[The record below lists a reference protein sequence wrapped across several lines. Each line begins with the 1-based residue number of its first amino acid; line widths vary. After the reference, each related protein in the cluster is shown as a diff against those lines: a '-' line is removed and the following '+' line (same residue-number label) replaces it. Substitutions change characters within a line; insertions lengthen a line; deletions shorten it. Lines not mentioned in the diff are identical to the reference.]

1 MSADTNADQAHYTVW
16 TYPWDVARLGVD
28 AVLGEIADH
37 GLHGVDLAATYH
49 PISAL
54 SPRGDAVGGFFC
66 PRGAVFFPARA
77 ARYGRVKPNVW
88 PDRDV
93 VAAWTDV
100 AERLDPHGLELNA
113 WTIGLFQPWIAQD
126 YPETARVYSD
136 GTRLDAGI
144 CVSSPAVHEYLAA
157 LVTDLADQFPITLVK
172 LEGMFPP
179 AFDYGWTRRRIYF
192 SLTPRQQQLMGLCFC
207 ASCTSAGAAH
217 GLDVDA
223 IRARVRAS
231 LHLGADDSSGVASP
245 DNTDIDADAE
255 LDAYAALA
263 PAAATR
269 LIADLAAAL
278 RAAGSATRLGVALP
292 FDGAIDPSVDAV
304 FDRVATVLL
313 ANLATDHTELRRAVD
328 MVRAHEPA
336 PSLECFVHPPFTSTG
351 SGGIPQGIQEDLAD
365 SAWRANLRAARDLG
379 VQRFSLYNYGLLTAD
394 TFRALVAVARNP

>member
-1 MSADTNADQAHYTVW
+1 MGADTTADGAHYTVW

-28 AVLGEIADH
+28 AVLAEIAGH
-37 GLHGVDLAATYH
+37 GLHGIDLAATYH

-66 PRGAVFFPARA
+66 PRGSVFFPARA
-77 ARYGRVKPNVW
+77 ARYGRVKPHVW

-100 AERLDPHGLELNA
+100 AERLDTHGLELNA

-126 YPETARVYSD
+126 FPETARVYSD

-144 CVSSPAVHEYLAA
+144 CVSSPAVHEYLTA
-157 LVTDLADQFPITLVK
+157 LVADLADQFPVTLIK
-172 LEGMFPP
+172 LEGMYPP

-207 ASCTSAGAAH
+207 ASCTNAGAAH
-217 GLDVDA
+217 GLDVAA

-231 LHLGADDSSGVASP
+231 LRIGGAHTTRASSLV
-245 DNTDIDADAE
+245 DAE

-278 RAAGSATRLGVALP
+278 RAAGSPTRLGVALP
-292 FDGAIDPSVDAV
+292 FEGTIDQSVDAV
-304 FDRVATVLL
+304 FDHVATVLL

-328 MVRAHEPA
+328 LVRAHEPS
-336 PSLECFVHPPFTSTG
+336 PSLECFVHPPFTST
-351 SGGIPQGIQEDLAD
+351 SAGGIPHGIQEELTDP
-365 SAWRANLRAARDLG
+365 AWRANLRAARELG
-379 VQRFSLYNYGLLTAD
+379 VERFSLYNYGLLTAD

>member
-1 MSADTNADQAHYTVW
+1 MSADANADRAHYTVW

-28 AVLGEIADH
+28 AVLGEIAEL
-37 GLHGVDLAATYH
+37 GLHGIDLAATYH

-54 SPRGDAVGGFFC
+54 SPRGDSVAGFFC
-66 PRGAVFFPARA
+66 PRGAVFFPARE
-77 ARYGRVKPNVW
+77 ARYGRVKPHVW
-88 PDRDV
+88 PDRDI

-100 AERLDPHGLELNA
+100 AERLDAHGLELNA

-157 LVTDLADQFPITLVK
+157 LVTDLADQFPVTLVK
-172 LEGMFPP
+172 LEGMYPP
-179 AFDYGWTRRRIYF
+179 LFDYGWTRRRIYF

-223 IRARVRAS
+223 IRARVRAA
-231 LHLGADDSSGVASP
+231 LRIGPASSTASP
-245 DNTDIDADAE
+245 DTTDVDVE
-255 LDAYAALA
+255 LDAYATLA

-278 RAAGSATRLGVALP
+278 RAAGSPTRVGLGLP
-292 FDGAIDPSVDAV
+292 FEGAIDPSIDAV
-304 FDRVATVLL
+304 FDSVATVLF
-313 ANLATDHTELRRAVD
+313 ANLATDRTELRRAVD
-328 MVRAHEPA
+328 MVRAHD
-336 PSLECFVHPPFTSTG
+336 PSPSIECFVHPPFTATG
-351 SGGIPQGIQEDLAD
+351 SGGIPQGIQEELAD
-365 SAWRANLRAARDLG
+365 PEWRANLRTARELG
-379 VQRFSLYNYGLLTAD
+379 VERFSLYNYGLLTAD
-394 TFRALVAVARNP
+394 TFRALIAVARNP

>member
-1 MSADTNADQAHYTVW
+1 MGADTNADMAHYTVW

-28 AVLGEIADH
+28 AVLAEIADH
-37 GLHGVDLAATYH
+37 GLHGIDLAATYH

-54 SPRGDAVGGFFC
+54 SPRGDTVGAFFC

-77 ARYGRVKPNVW
+77 ARYGRVKPHVW

-93 VAAWTDV
+93 VTAWTDV
-100 AERLDPHGLELNA
+100 AEHLDAHGLELNA

-144 CVSSPAVHEYLAA
+144 CVSSPAVHEYLTA
-157 LVTDLADQFPITLVK
+157 LVTDLADQFPVTLVK

-179 AFDYGWTRRRIYF
+179 LFDYGWTRRRIYF

-207 ASCTSAGAAH
+207 ASCTSAGAAQ

-231 LHLGADDSSGVASP
+231 LHIGTDDSSTVASP
-245 DNTDIDADAE
+245 DNANTDGDAE

-263 PAAATR
+263 PAAASR

-278 RAAGSATRLGVALP
+278 RAAGSSTRLGVSLP
-292 FDGAIDPSVDAV
+292 FEGDIDQSVEGVLDH
-304 FDRVATVLL
+304 VATVLL
-313 ANLATDHTELRRAVD
+313 ANLAAGSTELRRAVD
-328 MVRAHEPA
+328 TVRAHEPA

-351 SGGIPQGIQEDLAD
+351 SGGIPHGIQEDLAD
-365 SAWRANLRAARDLG
+365 PAWRANLRAARDLG

>member
-1 MSADTNADQAHYTVW
+1 MSADNDADRAHYTVW

-28 AVLGEIADH
+28 AVLGEIAEY
-37 GLHGVDLAATYH
+37 GLHGIDLAATYH

-77 ARYGRVKPNVW
+77 ARYGRVKPHVW
-88 PDRDV
+88 RDRDV

-100 AERLDPHGLELNA
+100 AERLDAHGLELNA

-144 CVSSPAVHEYLAA
+144 CVSSPAVHEYLVA

-172 LEGMFPP
+172 LEGMYPP

-192 SLTPRQQQLMGLCFC
+192 GLAPRQQQLMGLCFC
-207 ASCTSAGAAH
+207 ASCTSAGTAH
-217 GLDVDA
+217 GLDVEA

-231 LHLGADDSSGVASP
+231 LRVGADPAQVASSVGSS
-245 DNTDIDADAE
+245 DVE
-255 LDAYAALA
+255 LEAYAGLA
-263 PAAATR
+263 PAAATQ
-269 LIADLAAAL
+269 LIADLAAVL
-278 RAAGSATRLGVALP
+278 RAAGSPTRVGVALP
-292 FDGAIDPSVDAV
+292 FEGTIDESVDAV

-313 ANLATDHTELRRAVD
+313 ANLATDQTELRRAVD
-328 MVRAHEPA
+328 MVRAHEPS
-336 PSLECFVHPPFTSTG
+336 PSLECFVHPPFTATAA
-351 SGGIPQGIQEDLAD
+351 GGIPHGIQEDLAD
-365 SAWRANLRAARDLG
+365 PAWRANLRTARELG
-379 VQRFSLYNYGLLTAD
+379 VERFSLYNYGLLTAD